1 MQMGV
6 AETRNYMKQLLLAL
20 RRVHSFNIIHR
31 DVKPSNFL
39 YDRESRQWVFQLFFY
54 HFKPLMVVSEINST
68 LGLFQISFGRFW
80 SLSAC

>member
-39 YDRESRQWVFQLFFY
+39 YDRETKQ
-54 HFKPLMVVSEINST
+54 
-68 LGLFQISFGRFW
+68 
-80 SLSAC
+80 